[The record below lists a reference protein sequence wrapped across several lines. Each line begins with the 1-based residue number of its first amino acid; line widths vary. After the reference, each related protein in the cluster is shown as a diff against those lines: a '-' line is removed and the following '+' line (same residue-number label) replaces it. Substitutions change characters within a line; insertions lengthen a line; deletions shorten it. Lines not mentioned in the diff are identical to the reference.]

1 MSPREY
7 IEIELHREIPILLK
21 TTIIKF
27 SFFML
32 KARTLD
38 SMQSFAIVLSL
49 PFWQWGAHSGASD
62 EYSYLILS
70 SLTDETSSLERVS
83 ETLL

>member
-38 SMQSFAIVLSL
+38 SMQSFAIVFIITLL
-49 PFWQWGAHSGASD
+49 AMG
-62 EYSYLILS
+62 S
-70 SLTDETSSLERVS
+70 SLWGK
-83 ETLL
+83 